1 MNPLFLLLSTAQA
14 DDILIPHFY
23 SKNGVDA
30 STLSGFE
37 SQMVGELRRL
47 GANVIEPMTLES
59 EYPAFINNCYTS
71 QVCIERMLNR
81 EGAKMIVV
89 ASVDSG
95 DTGYNVS
102 LRYFRKSDPAPL
114 QVLVEKDLTEDKM
127 NDFWVS
133 AGQEANVLFEMLPSI
148 TEAQAQPKADPRVV
162 YINPEPVKPKA
173 LPKTLDDDTRL
184 KGLTKKLQDDYLNSP
199 FEVSEWLKVQRI
211 RSNNVLVEIHLGVSF
226 GDVVRRY
233 DTRIGLTPQLET
245 YGIYEYDSWISG
257 GPGVNM
263 GGSIGYAPT
272 WWLETSIYGGVV
284 LYQKEL
290 STGWEVQEQQN
301 PGVVIEDDSVNYDP
315 TTSAVGHIEP
325 RVRLFMAPSGP
336 VKPYI
341 MGSAFIRIF
350 DGYNPPNLETVNYSP
365 LPGGVHVGATGGIG
379 LAFDSYSPVGV
390 FIEIP
395 YTYLLNST
403 VYCRESLS
411 AEGKCEPEISSNTP
425 DNTIVSIPEQLNY
438 TNQIISFKVGMSLR
452 FQ

>member
-1 MNPLFLLLSTAQA
+1 MNPLLLLLSTAQA

-23 SKNGVDA
+23 SKNGVDV

-37 SQMVGELRRL
+37 NEMVDELRRL
-47 GANVIEPMTLES
+47 GASVVEPTTLEN
-59 EYPAFINNCYTS
+59 EFPAFINNCYTS
-71 QVCIERMLNR
+71 QVCVERMLNR
-81 EGAKMIVV
+81 SGAKMIVV
-89 ASVDSG
+89 ASVDNG
-95 DTGYNVS
+95 DVGYNVS
-102 LRYFRKSDPAPL
+102 LKYYRKSESSPL
-114 QVLVEKDLTEDKM
+114 QVLVEKDLAADKM
-127 NDFWVS
+127 SDFWVS

-148 TEAQAQPKADPRVV
+148 TEAQPKVDPKVV
-162 YINPEPVKPKA
+162 YINPDPVKPKA
-173 LPKTLDDDTRL
+173 PPKTLDDDTRL
-184 KGLTKKLQDDYLNSP
+184 RGLSKKLQDDYMNSP

-211 RSNNVLVEIHLGVSF
+211 RANNVLVEIHLGVSF

-233 DTRIGLTPQLET
+233 DTRIGLTPQLQT

-290 STGWEVQEQQN
+290 STGWEVQEE
-301 PGVVIEDDSVNYDP
+301 PGVVIEDDEVNYDP

-325 RVRLFMAPSGP
+325 RIRLFMAPSGP

-341 MGSAFIRIF
+341 LGSAFIRIF
-350 DGYNPPNLETVNYSP
+350 DGYNPPNLEAVEYSP
-365 LPGGVHVGATGGIG
+365 RPGGVHVGATGGIG

-390 FIEIP
+390 FLEIP
-395 YTYLLNST
+395 YTYLLNAADYT
-403 VYCRESLS
+403 RT
-411 AEGKCEPEISSNTP
+411 EISENTP
-425 DNTIVSIPEQLNY
+425 NNTIESIPEQLNY
-438 TNQIISFKVGMSLR
+438 TNQIIAFKVGMSLR

>member
-1 MNPLFLLLSTAQA
+1 MNPLILLLSTAQA
-14 DDILIPHFY
+14 DDILIPHFF
-23 SKNGVDA
+23 SKNGVDV
-30 STLSGFE
+30 SLLSGFE
-37 SQMVGELRRL
+37 TQMVDELRRL
-47 GANVIEPMTLES
+47 GANVVEPSTLES

-71 QVCIERMLNR
+71 QVCVERMLNR
-81 EGAKMIVV
+81 AGAKMIVV
-89 ASVDSG
+89 ASVDNG
-95 DTGYNVS
+95 EVGYNVS

-133 AGQEANVLFEMLPSI
+133 AGQEANVLFEMLPAI
-148 TEAQAQPKADPRVV
+148 TEAKPKEEPKVV
-162 YINPEPVKPKA
+162 YINPEPIQPKA
-173 LPKTLDDDTRL
+173 APKTLDDDTRL
-184 KGLTKKLQDDYLNSP
+184 KGLPKKLQDDYLNSP

-211 RSNNVLVEIHLGVSF
+211 RANNVLVEIHLGVSF

-233 DTRIGLTPQLET
+233 DTRIGLTPQLQT

-290 STGWEVQEQQN
+290 STGWEVQSGEN
-301 PGVVIEDDSVNYDP
+301 PGVVIEDDEVNYDP

-325 RVRLFMAPSGP
+325 RIRLFMAPSGP

-341 MGSAFIRIF
+341 LGAAFIRIF
-350 DGYNPPNLETVNYSP
+350 DGYNPPNLEAVEYSP
-365 LPGGVHVGATGGIG
+365 RPGGVHVGATGGIG

-390 FIEIP
+390 FLEIP
-395 YTYLLNST
+395 YTYLLNATDYSRT
-403 VYCRESLS
+403 
-411 AEGKCEPEISSNTP
+411 EISENTP
-425 DNTIVSIPEQLNY
+425 GNTIETIPEQLNY
-438 TNQIISFKVGMSLR
+438 TNQIIAFKVGMSLR

>member
-1 MNPLFLLLSTAQA
+1 MNPLLLLLSTAQA
-14 DDILIPHFY
+14 DDILIPHFF
-23 SKNGVDA
+23 SKDGVDV

-37 SQMVGELRRL
+37 NQMVDELRRL
-47 GANVIEPMTLES
+47 GASVVDPLTLES

-71 QVCIERMLNR
+71 QVCVERMLNR
-81 EGAKMIVV
+81 SGAKMIVV
-89 ASVDSG
+89 ASIDNG
-95 DTGYNVS
+95 DVGYNIS

-127 NDFWVS
+127 SNFWVS
-133 AGQEANVLFEMLPSI
+133 AGQEANVLFEMLPAI
-148 TEAQAQPKADPRVV
+148 TEMQPKEDPKVV
-162 YINPEPVKPKA
+162 YINPDPVKPKA
-173 LPKTLDDDTRL
+173 PPKTLDDDTRL
-184 KGLTKKLQDDYLNSP
+184 KGLPKKLQDDYLNSP

-211 RSNNVLVEIHLGVSF
+211 RANNVLVEIHLGVSF

-233 DTRIGLTPQLET
+233 DTRIGLTPQLQT

-290 STGWEVQEQQN
+290 STGWEVQSGDA
-301 PGVVIEDDSVNYDP
+301 PGVVLEDDEVNYDP

-325 RVRLFMAPSGP
+325 RIRLFMAPSGP
-336 VKPYI
+336 VKPYLL
-341 MGSAFIRIF
+341 GSAFIRIF
-350 DGYNPPNLETVNYSP
+350 DGYNPPNLEAVEYSP
-365 LPGGVHVGATGGIG
+365 RPGGVHIGATGGFG

-390 FIEIP
+390 FLEIP
-395 YTYLLNST
+395 YTYLLNAADYSRT
-403 VYCRESLS
+403 
-411 AEGKCEPEISSNTP
+411 EISDNTP
-425 DNTIVSIPEQLNY
+425 GNTIETTPEQLNF
-438 TNQIISFKVGMSLR
+438 TNQIIAFKVGMSLR

>member
-1 MNPLFLLLSTAQA
+1 MNPFLLLLSTAQA
-14 DDILIPHFY
+14 DDILIPHFF
-23 SKNGVDA
+23 SKDGVDA
-30 STLSGFE
+30 ATLSGFE
-37 SQMVGELRRL
+37 NQMVDELRRL
-47 GANVIEPMTLES
+47 GANVVDPMTLET

-71 QVCIERMLNR
+71 QVCVERMLNR
-81 EGAKMIVV
+81 AGAKMIVV
-89 ASVDSG
+89 ASIDNGEV
-95 DTGYNVS
+95 GYNVS

-148 TEAQAQPKADPRVV
+148 TESQPKTDPKVV
-162 YINPEPVKPKA
+162 YINPDPVKPKA
-173 LPKTLDDDTRL
+173 PPKTLDDDTRL
-184 KGLTKKLQDDYLNSP
+184 RGLPKKLQDDYLNSP

-211 RSNNVLVEIHLGVSF
+211 RANNVLVEIHLGVSF

-233 DTRIGLTPQLET
+233 DTRIGLNPQLQT
-245 YGIYEYDSWISG
+245 YGIYENDSWITG

-290 STGWEVQEQQN
+290 STGWEVQES
-301 PGVVIEDDSVNYDP
+301 PGVVIEEDQVFYDP
-315 TTSAVGHIEP
+315 ATSAVGQIEP
-325 RVRLFMAPSGP
+325 RIRLFMAPSGP

-341 MGSAFIRIF
+341 MGAAFIRIF
-350 DGYNPPNLETVNYSP
+350 DGYNPPQLEAVNYSFR
-365 LPGGVHVGATGGIG
+365 PGGVHVGATGGIG

-390 FIEIP
+390 FMEVP
-395 YTYLLNST
+395 YTYLLNAADYS
-403 VYCRESLS
+403 RL
-411 AEGKCEPEISSNTP
+411 EISSNTP
-425 DNTIVSIPEQLNY
+425 DNTITSAPAPAEF
-438 TNQIISFKVGMSLR
+438 TNQIIAFKVGMSLR